1 MKKLHI
7 VLACSLLAA
16 CCQKNLQALGLGK
29 GKPTEATKKTVD
41 PAKENKN
48 AKKNNAQIETEND
61 IANRE
66 KLAKNSA
73 IESGQRVAEVVNEEA
88 IKKKA
93 DATSQAAQDVF
104 FKNKSQGKAASNM
117 AKGVA
122 KNVAVKDLT
131 TNVINDIRD
140 SENLPK
146 EKLNEIKAE
155 AIKKSKSWSE
165 TWNESSFKQWIDT
178 IVESVTQFV
187 NKMSKPFTSSSGFTF
202 SEDGATIGQPN
213 LAQQSPKDKET
224 QQPINLSEQSSPINS
239 ATSDLYRNMEK
250 TADVAATSDQLASDS
265 KAYADTAA
273 KTKTDLATKNTW
285 SYVLFGK

>member
-88 IKKKA
+88 IKKQA
-93 DATSQAAQDVF
+93 DAISKQAQNVFRRRNQEAQ
-104 FKNKSQGKAASNM
+104 NASNM
-117 AKGVA
+117 PEGTAKESA
-122 KNVAVKDLT
+122 IKET
-131 TNVINDIRD
+131 TRNSINDAL
-140 SENLPK
+140 EGKNLP
-146 EKLNEIKAE
+146 EKKFNEIETE

-213 LAQQSPKDKET
+213 LAQQSAKGKET

-239 ATSDLYRNMEK
+239 ATSDLYRNIEK

-273 KTKTDLATKNTW
+273 KTKTDLAAKNTW
-285 SYVLFGK
+285 FGALGL